1 MRILSQLS
9 GGYDSTAVMI
19 KLLDEGHTVKGI
31 FFNYGQKYYKQ
42 EKRALEYVDSMLKDS
57 DKYPEY
63 LGYVE
68 IKVSMELTRNNDGS
82 PSDYIPVRNFVLG
95 AMSANYAIAQGFS
108 TIAVGSK
115 TTEVRKDD
123 PFSFADCSVSFY
135 ESMTNVI
142 NLASEPGDCI
152 EFIMP
157 LLKTKS
163 EALTKGEVVQIIDNS
178 ILEFQDLWSCYED
191 AELPCGVCYHCKE
204 NIKAFQEAGIEDP
217 IKYQ

>member
-1 MRILSQLS
+1 MKILSQLS

-42 EKRALEYVDSMLKDS
+42 EKRALEYVDSMLKDN
-57 DKYPEY
+57 PNY

-68 IKVSMELTRNNDGS
+68 IPVEMQLTRNNDGS

-95 AMSANYAIAQGFS
+95 AMSANYAIAEGFS

-135 ESMTNVI
+135 EHMTNVI
-142 NLASEPGDCI
+142 NLASEPGDYI

-163 EALTKGEVVQIIDNS
+163 EALTKGEVVNIINDS
-178 ILEFQDLWSCYED
+178 ILEFNDLWSCYED
-191 AELPCGVCYHCKE
+191 GDLPCGVCYHCVE
-204 NIKAFQEAGIEDP
+204 NKKAFEEAGIEDP
-217 IKYQ
+217 ISYR